1 MSKDKNVMPG
11 KKRKRWPWI
20 LLILVAAIVLMIFV
34 IRGRSEPAGSNLRQ
48 ASLEKGSLT
57 VTVIGTGHLDYDES
71 SDLEVPAGLLVERV
85 YPEAGD
91 KVDQGGPLASFDPLS
106 IQLAID
112 TVLAEI
118 DTLDLAIARSPSPAD
133 SKLIRSLQAGRV
145 KAIYVEKGDQ
155 AAQVYESHGAVI
167 LLSLDG
173 RMAVSFESTT
183 ELTQGDKVQVLSSGG
198 VNWEGRVDRRE
209 GNLHLV
215 TLTDNGPEPGEAVT
229 LQDKEG
235 TEIGRGN
242 LYIQR
247 PLEVIAT
254 EGVIKDLHVS
264 VNQKI
269 SAGKA
274 LFSLEDLPA
283 GSDYDK
289 LFADREEWREK
300 LDDLLELQKTGV
312 LRAPFDLYIL
322 ASGIKEGERTGEA
335 ADMAGLPQA
344 GGLTYPA
351 FTVAPVGRFA
361 LTINIDE
368 LDILSVRQG
377 QQAAITFDAI
387 ENQVFAGT
395 IDRVASTAVESGGI
409 AKYPARILI
418 GAHDQMR
425 VGMSV
430 TAAITVDEKKDILLL
445 PVAAL
450 QESGGR
456 VFVYT
461 EKDEKSMELSGETEV
476 ETGLSDGD
484 KVEIIQGLAE
494 GVTVFYKVT
503 TADSLFP
510 FSPPNHRTGRNG
522 PDPEGTANE

>member
-1 MSKDKNVMPG
+1 MQDRVKLPK
-11 KKRKRWPWI
+11 KKRKRWPWV
-20 LLILVAAIVLMIFV
+20 LLILVTALVLMIVV

-57 VTVIGTGHLDYDES
+57 VTVIGTGHLDYHES
-71 SDLEVPAGLLVERV
+71 SDLEVPAGLLVDRV
-85 YPEAGD
+85 FLEAGD
-91 KVDQGGPLASFDPLS
+91 RADQGDPLASFEPLS

-112 TVLAEI
+112 AVLSDI
-118 DTLDLAIARSPSPAD
+118 DTLDLAIARASSPAD
-133 SKLIRSLQAGRV
+133 SKVIRSLQAGRV
-145 KAIYVEKGDQ
+145 KAIYIEKGDQ

-173 RMAVSFESTT
+173 RMAVSFESTA
-183 ELTQGDKVQVLSSGG
+183 ELTQGDKVQVLLSGG
-198 VNWEGRVDRRE
+198 ATREGRVDKRE
-209 GNLHLV
+209 GSLYLV

-229 LQDKEG
+229 LQDTEG
-235 TEIGRGN
+235 TKIGRGN
-242 LYIQR
+242 LYVHR

-254 EGVIKDLHVS
+254 EGVIKDLHIS

-274 LFSLEDLPA
+274 LFTLEDLPA

-289 LFADREEWREK
+289 LFADREERKEK

-312 LRAPFDLYIL
+312 LQAPFDLYIL

-418 GAHDQMR
+418 GAHEQMR
-425 VGMSV
+425 AGMSV

-461 EKDEKSMELSGETEV
+461 EKDEKSLELSGEIEV

-494 GVTVFYKVT
+494 GATVFYKVT